1 MGNDEISILQK
12 KETKIYSDS
21 NGQTIFS
28 LGMMQK
34 AMLNYELQRPGSMN
48 FGFAIR
54 IQGKISIDLISHSF
68 QRMIND
74 NDALRIV
81 LFKGH
86 DKEYKLSIIEN
97 YKLNLEVIDC
107 IGNTDDEKLKFAKYE
122 IKKRYDSPMDLCKD
136 ILFRPCIY
144 KIKDN
149 DYILVINYN
158 HIVTDA
164 VSMILTLNRQANYL
178 FNPSYKHSDEIGS
191 YMEYIKNEEEALK
204 SEEGKEKKDYWKNI
218 MKDFQDYNMPVVRN
232 KINKTSNDFGNIVI
246 KKDIFK
252 DYTIENK
259 TSKFNVILLSY
270 HITLMK
276 IFDRMDTAVSYVVSN
291 RNNKRY
297 KNTLGVF
304 ALFCNSRKKVS
315 KSDSIISLL
324 DSLRKSMRDDNKNLE
339 MSLTQ
344 KVQPFTISYQPS
356 YSKIPEINGFKLEQI
371 MTTAETT
378 HNCSMFFLN
387 VNEVKDKDNL
397 IFTLACDVNLFGED
411 LITNFLNI
419 IEKVIYIV
427 LKDKNL
433 TIGQALEMI

>member
-1 MGNDEISILQK
+1 
-12 KETKIYSDS
+12 
-21 NGQTIFS
+21 
-28 LGMMQK
+28 
-34 AMLNYELQRPGSMN
+34 
-48 FGFAIR
+48 
-54 IQGKISIDLISHSF
+54 
-68 QRMIND
+68 
-74 NDALRIV
+74 
-81 LFKGH
+81 
-86 DKEYKLSIIEN
+86 
-97 YKLNLEVIDC
+97 
-107 IGNTDDEKLKFAKYE
+107 
-122 IKKRYDSPMDLCKD
+122 
-136 ILFRPCIY
+136 
-144 KIKDN
+144 
-149 DYILVINYN
+149 
-158 HIVTDA
+158 
-164 VSMILTLNRQANYL
+164 
-178 FNPSYKHSDEIGS
+178 
-191 YMEYIKNEEEALK
+191 
-204 SEEGKEKKDYWKNI
+204 